1 MAVTGSSEDQD
12 RLFCYG
18 DEQKENGSGD
28 DVVFTIPM
36 PEISLGPI
44 SIEPIVVNKL
54 MFVVVTIVSILIA
67 LGLMV
72 TVIPGVTNQ
81 DFWIYK
87 P

>member
-1 MAVTGSSEDQD
+1 MVVTGSSEDQD
-12 RLFCYG
+12 RLFCYD

-28 DVVFTIPM
+28 DVVFTIPL
-36 PEISLGPI
+36 PEISFGPI

-81 DFWIYK
+81 DLWIYK